1 MNQIAPHVLSIIT
14 FTPLIGAAL
23 VLLMPKGSDRGIKLL
38 ALVASVISLLL
49 TFYVWSGFDPNAGLM
64 FEERWQWIPTLN
76 VDYRLAVDG
85 LSMTMVLLT
94 ALITPLALLASWKQ
108 DRSVKLFFIL
118 FLLLETGM
126 FGVFTALN
134 FFHWFIFWELGLI
147 PMYFLIKI
155 WGAEDR
161 TYASFKFFIYT
172 LAGSVAMLLAFAF
185 IYLAT
190 NTLDFVELRHL
201 AATNQLAPAIANL
214 VADINQKTHLHI
226 SATCFAS
233 LLFWGAFLGFA
244 IKVPIWP
251 FHTWLPDAHTQA
263 PTGGSMV
270 LAAILLK
277 MGVYGF
283 LRVILPIFPDQVQAH
298 VNVLLFLAL
307 ASIVFGA
314 YAALAQTDF
323 KRLVAYSSVNHMGY
337 AMLGIFATVASAPN
351 VADLLNEK
359 AAALNGAVLQMF
371 NHGISSAALF
381 FLVGVI
387 YDRTHTRKLEEYGG
401 LRKIMPIYAGVLG
414 ISMFSSLGLPG
425 LNGFVGEF
433 LVFKGAFPVVTLVTS
448 LATIGL
454 VITAVFLLGMMQ
466 NVCFGPLNEKWNGL
480 PDMSAREIFIGAA
493 LMFFMFWIGIYPG
506 PFISVSNTAVG
517 QLVQIFQ
524 KVPEAATAL
533 LR

>member
-1 MNQIAPHVLSIIT
+1 MSQATFPILSLIT
-14 FTPLIGAAL
+14 FTPLIGAVL
-23 VLLMPKGSDRGIKLL
+23 VLLMPRGSDRGIKLL
-38 ALVASVISLLL
+38 ALVASVISLVL
-49 TFYVWSGFDPNAGLM
+49 TLCVWSRFDPTAGMM
-64 FEERWQWIPTLN
+64 FEERWPWIPAMN
-76 VDYRLAVDG
+76 VDYHLAVDG

-94 ALITPLALLASWKQ
+94 AIITPLALLASWKQ
-108 DRSVKLFFIL
+108 ERNVRLFFIL

-185 IYLAT
+185 VYLAT
-190 NTLDFVELRHL
+190 NTLDLVELRHL
-201 AATNQLAPAIANL
+201 AATNQLAPAVANL
-214 VADINQKTHLHI
+214 VADINQKTGLHI
-226 SATCFAS
+226 SATRFAS
-233 LLFWGAFLGFA
+233 LLFWGTFLGFA

-283 LRVILPIFPDQVQAH
+283 LRIILPIFPDQVQAH
-298 VNVLLFLAL
+298 VNVLLMLAL
-307 ASIVFGA
+307 ASVVLGA

-337 AMLGIFATVASAPN
+337 AMLGIFAAVAAAPN
-351 VADLLNEK
+351 VGDMVNEK

-401 LRKIMPIYAGVLG
+401 LRKILPIYAGILG

-433 LVFKGAFPVVTLVTS
+433 LVFKGSFPVVTLVTS

-454 VITAVFLLGMMQ
+454 VITAVFLLGMIQ
-466 NVCFGPLNEKWNGL
+466 KVCFGPLNEKWVGL
-480 PDMSAREIFIGAA
+480 TDMSTREIFIGAV
-493 LMFFMFWIGIYPG
+493 LMFFMFWIGIYPK
-506 PFISVSNTAVG
+506 PFISASNTAVG

-524 KVPEAATAL
+524 KAPEAAAAL
-533 LR
+533 VR

>member
-1 MNQIAPHVLSIIT
+1 
-14 FTPLIGAAL
+14 
-23 VLLMPKGSDRGIKLL
+23 
-38 ALVASVISLLL
+38 
-49 TFYVWSGFDPNAGLM
+49 
-64 FEERWQWIPTLN
+64 
-76 VDYRLAVDG
+76 
-85 LSMTMVLLT
+85 
-94 ALITPLALLASWKQ
+94 
-108 DRSVKLFFIL
+108 L
-118 FLLLETGM
+118 FLLLQTGM

-172 LAGSVAMLLAFAF
+172 LAGSVGILLAFTF

-190 NTLDFVELRHL
+190 NSFDFLDLRQKAASGELS
-201 AATNQLAPAIANL
+201 AAIAKLVTNL
-214 VADINQKTHLHI
+214 HERAGFHI
-226 SATCFAS
+226 SASSFSS
-233 LLFWGAFLGFA
+233 LLFWGTFLGFA

-283 LRVILPIFPDQVQAH
+283 LRIILPIFPDQVHAH
-298 VNVLLFLAL
+298 VHVLLFLAW

-337 AMLGIFATVASAPN
+337 AMLGILAAVASAPN
-351 VADLLNEK
+351 VMDVANEK
-359 AAALNGAVLQMF
+359 SAALNGAMLQMF

-381 FLVGVI
+381 FLVGVV
-387 YDRTHTRKLEEYGG
+387 YERTHTRKLEEYGG
-401 LRKIMPIYAGVLG
+401 LRTVMPIYAGILG

-433 LVFKGAFPVVTLVTS
+433 LVFKGAFPIVTVVTS

-454 VITAVFLLGMMQ
+454 VITAVFLIGMMQ
-466 NVCFGPLNEKWNGL
+466 KVCLGPLNTKWAGL
-480 PDMSAREIFIGAA
+480 PDMTGREVFIGAV

-506 PFISVSNTAVG
+506 PLINVTNTAVK
-517 QLVQIFQ
+517 QLVDLFQ
-524 KVPEAATAL
+524 TMTVA
-533 LR
+533 RY

>member
-1 MNQIAPHVLSIIT
+1 MNLINEHLLSVIT
-14 FTPLIGAAL
+14 FVPMIGAL
-23 VLLMPKGSDRGIKLL
+23 IVLLLPKQSDRAIKAVSLL
-38 ALVASVISLLL
+38 AGLVSLALSVKL
-49 TFYVWSGFDPNAGLM
+49 WMAFDPAGGLQ
-64 FEERWQWIPTLN
+64 FEERWAWIPVIH

-85 LSMTMVLLT
+85 LSVTMVLLT
-94 ALITPLALLASWKQ
+94 AIITPLALLAHWKQ
-108 DRSVKLFFIL
+108 DRNVKLFFLL

-147 PMYFLIKI
+147 PMFFLIRV
-155 WGAEDR
+155 WGAEER
-161 TYASFKFFIYT
+161 TYASFKFFLYT

-185 IYLAT
+185 IYLAVQ
-190 NTLDFVELRHL
+190 NFDFIELREKATSGEL
-201 AATNQLAPAIANL
+201 TAAIGTF
-214 VADINQKTHLHI
+214 VADINARTGLHLTP
-226 SATCFAS
+226 ACFGS
-233 LLFWGAFLGFA
+233 MLFWGTFLGFA

-283 LRVILPIFPDQVQAH
+283 LRVVVPIFPGAVSA
-298 VNVLLFLAL
+298 NITALLLLSL

-314 YAALAQTDF
+314 FAAMAQTDF

-337 AMLGIFATVASAPN
+337 AMLGIFAAAASAPD
-351 VADLLNEK
+351 VAGVVNEK
-359 AAALNGAVLQMF
+359 AAALNGAMLQMF

-381 FLVGVI
+381 FMVGVV
-387 YDRTHTRKLEEYGG
+387 YERTHTRNLAEFGG
-401 LRKIMPIYAGVLG
+401 LRTIMPIYAGILG

-433 LVFKGAFPVVTLVTS
+433 LVFKGAFPVVRHVTI

-454 VITAVFLLGMMQ
+454 VVTAVFLLSMMQ
-466 NVCFGPLNEKWNGL
+466 KVCFGPLNEKWKGL
-480 PDMSAREIFIGAA
+480 PDMTGREIFIGAV
-493 LMFFMFWIGIYPG
+493 LMVFMFGIGIWPA
-506 PFISVSNTAVG
+506 PLIEASNSAVMS
-517 QLVQIFQ
+517 LVHVFEGGA
-524 KVPEAATAL
+524 KLVMGN
-533 LR
+533 

>member
-1 MNQIAPHVLSIIT
+1 MLSLIT

-23 VLLMPKGSDRGIKLL
+23 VVLLPKRSDRSIKLVSL
-38 ALVASVISLLL
+38 AASFISLLL
-49 TFYVWSGFDPNAGLM
+49 TVFCVWNRFDPNAGLM
-64 FEERWQWIPTLN
+64 FEERIPWITALN

-85 LSMTMVLLT
+85 LSVTMVLLT
-94 ALITPLALLASWKQ
+94 AIIMPLALLAHWKQ
-108 DRSVKLFFIL
+108 DRDVKLFFFL

-161 TYASFKFFIYT
+161 TYASFKFFVYT
-172 LAGSVAMLLAFAF
+172 LAGSVTMLLAFLF

-190 NTLDFVELRHL
+190 NSFDFLDLRQKAASGELT
-201 AATNQLAPAIANL
+201 AAIGKL
-214 VADINQKTHLHI
+214 VANINERTGLHVN
-226 SATCFAS
+226 ATFFGS

-283 LRVILPIFPDQVQAH
+283 LRIILPIFPEQVQAH
-298 VNVLLFLAL
+298 VNILLFLAL

-314 YAALAQTDF
+314 FAALAQTDF

-337 AMLGIFATVASAPN
+337 AMLGIFATVASATN
-351 VADLLNEK
+351 VADVVNEK
-359 AAALNGAVLQMF
+359 AAALNGAMLQMF

-387 YDRTHTRKLEEYGG
+387 YERTHTRKLEDYGG

-425 LNGFVGEF
+425 LNGFVSEF
-433 LVFKGAFPVVTLVTS
+433 LVFKGAFPIVTLVTS

-454 VITAVFLLGMMQ
+454 VVTAVFLLNMIQ
-466 NVCFGPLNEKWNGL
+466 KVCFGPLNEKWQGL
-480 PDMSAREIFIGAA
+480 TDMTGREIFIGAA
-493 LMFFMFWIGIYPG
+493 LMLFMFWIGIYPS
-506 PFISVSNTAVG
+506 PLINASNTAVL
-517 QLVQIFQ
+517 QLVHLFQ
-524 KVPEAATAL
+524 KAPEAMMAL
-533 LR
+533 GH